1 MQGSKLL
8 NHPLTLGVNSEAE
21 RQAQWLAKHQV
32 GVPVYHLMRKRA
44 SIWLR
49 FHSLNQT
56 YKGLLKKARDRFNRN
71 RTLYLKIQEDYWY
84 ETACLLEE
92 RRKFLAVKDL
102 FRKTLIQPFVTGT
115 PIHTSSDQRFDQ
127 EKGDSSKPVSLTL
140 IVILFLLSG
149 ISVTSGA
156 LWLLPLN
163 VLGW

>member
-1 MQGSKLL
+1 
-8 NHPLTLGVNSEAE
+8 V
-21 RQAQWLAKHQV
+21 V
-32 GVPVYHLMRKRA
+32 GETPGRGPSVPPNEKT
-44 SIWLR
+44 
-49 FHSLNQT
+49 SLNLAEVPQPQPN
-56 YKGLLKKARDRFNRN
+56 L
-71 RTLYLKIQEDYWY
+71 LYLKIQEKYWY

-92 RRKFLAVKDL
+92 RRKFLTAKDL
-102 FRKTLIQPFVTGT
+102 FLKTLIRPFVTGT

-156 LWLLPLN
+156 VWLLPLN